1 MRSHEVYKYR
11 KRGNTHI
18 LTKRGWG
25 VETGGGDGGWRQGGK
40 RKHQQAPLDSDKGVV
55 LIATTVR
62 TC

>member
-25 VETGGGDGGWRQGGK
+25 VETGGGDGGGK

-55 LIATTVR
+55 LIATTVG